1 MGTQNLVISF
11 DYSWFLAK
19 NLAYAECPIMK
30 FHYRNSSSDDDHD
43 LLWTHT
49 YNRLRQ
55 LSNYFFW
62 NLHKIWIEESIN
74 LNSVWFRWSCNIGW
88 VTSICTSVLP
98 SKSGF
103 GTPSMPA
110 DCTDCRLDSK
120 RFLLPTYL
128 AIDDD
133 RTVDIVTQESGAKS
147 VEILFWRSSRVTNGN
162 AVML

>member
-1 MGTQNLVISF
+1 MSWAMIFITGIPGSWQLILWPKRAAQRLSKSFSEGAAELKMRIKTQSKNQTFACSLF
-11 DYSWFLAK
+11 FLIQDS
-19 NLAYAECPIMK
+19 L
-30 FHYRNSSSDDDHD
+30 SSPY
-43 LLWTHT
+43 W
-49 YNRLRQ
+49 
-55 LSNYFFW
+55 
-62 NLHKIWIEESIN
+62 IWS
-74 LNSVWFRWSCNIGW
+74 
-88 VTSICTSVLP
+88 SVLP